1 MAIDRLYHKKQQEV
15 LRRALHQDYFML
27 INHGA
32 KRSGKTIVDNDLFLF
47 ELRRAKRNA
56 AAMGIQNPQYILAA
70 SDLGSVHRNVLNELS
85 GKYGLEFQFDKF
97 NRFSLF
103 GVQVCCF
110 GHSKI
115 NDLGRIRGMTAWG
128 AYINEA
134 SVANEAVFDEIKSRC
149 SGSGARL
156 LMDTN
161 PDRPD
166 HWLKRDYI
174 DKADGKTIVAYS
186 WKLDDNTFLSERYRD
201 SIKASTPS
209 GMFYDRAIQGAWA
222 SADGMVHPDFDQ
234 RVHYISLSQVPM
246 DKIGR
251 WFVGVDFGWEHYG
264 AFVLIG
270 KTEDGRYY
278 LVQEWAA
285 QHRHI
290 DRWVEVAHSIK
301 ASYGNI
307 NFYCDGARPDYVQK
321 LREAG
326 IRAIYARKDVVAGL
340 AEVASLYKQKR
351 LFIVKE
357 NAPRFAQEIYGYVW
371 KSGTDEPVKSN
382 DDVQDA
388 IRYAVYSDLY
398 YGR

>member
-1 MAIDRLYHKKQQEV
+1 MAIDQLYHKKQQEV
-15 LRRALHQDYFML
+15 LRRALTQDYFML

-32 KRSGKTIVDNDLFLF
+32 KRSGKTVLDNDLFLF
-47 ELRRAKRNA
+47 ELRRAKQNA
-56 AAMGIQNPQYILAA
+56 AAAGIKNPQYILAA

-85 GKYGLEFQFDKF
+85 GKYGIEFQFDKF
-97 NRFSLF
+97 NRFLLF

-134 SVANEAVFDEIKSRC
+134 SVSNEAVFDEIKSRC
-149 SGSGARL
+149 SGDGARL

-174 DKADGKTIVAYS
+174 DKADGKTIVEYS
-186 WKLDDNTFLSERYRD
+186 WRLDDNTFLTDRYRD

-209 GMFYDRAIQGAWA
+209 GMFYDRAINGAWV
-222 SADGMVHPDFDQ
+222 SADGMVYPDFDQ
-234 RVHYISLSQVPM
+234 KIHYVSLSQVPV
-246 DKIGR
+246 DEIAK

-264 AFVLIG
+264 AMVLMG
-270 KTEDGRYY
+270 RTQDGRYY
-278 LVQEWAA
+278 LVKEWAA
-285 QHRHI
+285 KHRHI
-290 DRWVEVAHSIK
+290 DGWAEIALKIK
-301 ASYGNI
+301 AKLGNI
-307 NFYCDGARPDYVQK
+307 NFYCDAARPDLVQK

-326 IRAIYARKDVVAGL
+326 VRAIYARKDVLAGIS
-340 AEVASLYKQKR
+340 EVASLYKQRR
-351 LFIVKE
+351 LFVVRE
-357 NAPRFAQEIYGYVW
+357 NVQRFQEEVYSYVW
-371 KSGTDEPVKSN
+371 KPGADEPVKEN

-388 IRYAVYSDLY
+388 VRYAIYSDLK

>member
-1 MAIDRLYHKKQQEV
+1 MAIDRLYHQKQQEV

-32 KRSGKTIVDNDLFLF
+32 KRSGKTVVDNDLFLF
-47 ELRRAKRNA
+47 ELRRAKRMA
-56 AAMGIQNPQYILAA
+56 AAAGIQNPQYILAA

-85 GKYGLEFQFDKF
+85 GKYGLEFHFDKF

-134 SVANEAVFDEIKSRC
+134 SMANEAVFDEIKSRC
-149 SGSGARL
+149 SGDGARL

-174 DKADGKTIVAYS
+174 DKADGKTIVEFS

-209 GMFYDRAIQGAWA
+209 GMFYDRAINGAWA
-222 SADGMVHPDFDQ
+222 SADGMVYPDFDQ
-234 RVHYISLSQVPM
+234 QIHYIPFSQVPL
-246 DKIGR
+246 DKIVR

-278 LVQEWAA
+278 LVQEWSA
-285 QHRHI
+285 QHQHI
-290 DRWVEVAHSIK
+290 DRWVEIARSIK
-301 ASYGNI
+301 AQRGNI
-307 NFYCDGARPDYVQK
+307 HFYCDGARPDYVQE
-321 LREAG
+321 LRKSG
-326 IRAIYARKDVVAGL
+326 IQAIYARKDVVAGIS
-340 AEVASLYKQKR
+340 EVASLYKQRR
-351 LFIVKE
+351 LFIVQE

-371 KSGTDEPVKSN
+371 KPGADEPVKTN

-388 IRYAVYSDLY
+388 VRYAIYSDLL